1 MEFLKEVFG
10 DKALTYDELAEALKN
25 NKSIKLANLASG
37 AYVGKEKFDA
47 LEADRNGL
55 KEQLA
60 AANEQIE
67 GFKELDVDGIKA
79 KADEWKQKAEQA
91 ERELDERI
99 AGIQFDHA
107 LEKQLAGAK
116 ARDAGII
123 MGLLDREGLKLT
135 DDGKILGLEE
145 QLSKIKEEKGFLFES
160 EDEGMPQIVRGG
172 TGGGGGSANDTAAA
186 RAVMGLPPEEK

>member
-1 MEFLKEVFG
+1 MKREFLKELGIEDEVI
-10 DKALTYDELAEALKN
+10 DKIMDENGKDIEGLKSQVGTLA
-25 NKSIKLANLASG
+25 
-37 AYVGKEKFDA
+37 
-47 LEADRNGL
+47 ADRDGL

-99 AGIQFDHA
+99 AGIQFDYA

-135 DDGKILGLEE
+135 DDGKILGLDE